1 MEALDATVKRARWR
15 AALPTPRAGRART
28 PEVTVPVA
36 PPVVTLPSPPRAGPS
51 ASKGKAWERSPRLQ
65 YSKDPNTRAMLKRE
79 ADQRRRAAA
88 AISAASDK
96 VCHAGDRV
104 SRLFWPLLSRANPG
118 LSAIAVSRRGR
129 WSAASR

>member
-1 MEALDATVKRARWR
+1 MEALETIIKCARWR
-15 AALPTPRAGRART
+15 AALATPRAGLARA

-36 PPVVTLPSPPRAGPS
+36 PLIVTLPPPPRTAPS
-51 ASKGKAWERSPRLQ
+51 ASKGKVRERSPRPQ
-65 YSKDPNTRAMLKRE
+65 YSKDPSTRAMLKRE

-104 SRLFWPLLSRANPG
+104 SRLLWLRLSRAKP
-118 LSAIAVSRRGR
+118 RP
-129 WSAASR
+129 